1 MLQVNN
7 VHKAYGDDVILA
19 GVTLIVNHGDR
30 VALVG
35 PNGCGKTTLL
45 RIVVGK
51 EPPDQGTVSFSP
63 PDLRIGYLEQALT
76 YPQKA
81 TINEVMRGTL
91 ADPEQ
96 EIQHL
101 AEQMARASEKELERL
116 MTAYAR
122 ALDRFEAGGGYSA
135 RAQNDVV
142 LAGLGL
148 DALDRDTPVDIL
160 SGGQKTRLGLARLLL
175 EGPQLLLLDEPTNH
189 LDIEAL
195 EWLEEFLA
203 GYDGACLIVSHDRTF
218 LDRTVNTILDLDPL
232 THAVTPYPGNYTAY
246 IAARERELEKQWASY
261 KDQQDRIAQYQRAI
275 TGFETYARGIERGT
289 IDFAPRKI
297 AKGIARKATVQK
309 RRLERWIE
317 SEEHVEKPK
326 RTWQMKFD
334 LVDTPPSSQ
343 DALVLEDLAM
353 GYGSLSLFQDVN
365 LALRAG
371 ERVILTGPNGS
382 GKTTLLRIVMGE
394 IEPLHGR
401 ARLGPSVRVG
411 YYAQEQEGL
420 DDLADAFTEIRRA
433 APMGDTEA
441 RSFLHYFMFSSDDVF
456 VPIGAL
462 SLGERTRLAL
472 AKLVASGCNLLVL
485 DEPINHLDI
494 PSREQ
499 FEQGLSHFTGTI
511 LAVVHD
517 RYFIQRFATRL
528 WAVHGGTIHSYVDLE
543 DMHRGME
550 ERDASHMNTTLGG
563 A

>member
-7 VHKAYGDDVILA
+7 VHNAYGDNVILA
-19 GVTLIVNHGDR
+19 GITLLVNHGDR
-30 VALVG
+30 VALIG

-45 RIVVGK
+45 RIILGK
-51 EPPDQGTVSFSP
+51 EPPDQGTVSFDP
-63 PDLRIGYLEQALT
+63 PGLRIGYLEQALI
-76 YPQKA
+76 YPQEA
-81 TINEVMRGTL
+81 TVDEVMRGTL

-96 EIQHL
+96 EIQRS
-101 AEQMARASEKELERL
+101 AEQMAHASGEELERL
-116 MTAYAR
+116 MATYAR

-135 RAQNDVV
+135 GAQIDVV

-148 DALDRDTPVDIL
+148 DIMGRDTPVDVL

-175 EGPQLLLLDEPTNH
+175 ERPHLLLLDEPTNH

-195 EWLEEFLA
+195 EWLEGFLA
-203 GYDGACLIVSHDRTF
+203 GYDGAILIVSHDRTF
-218 LDRTVNTILDLDPL
+218 LDRTVSTILELDPL
-232 THAVTPYPGNYTAY
+232 THTVTPYPGNYTAY
-246 IAARERELEKQWASY
+246 IEAKERRLEKQWASY

-309 RRLERWIE
+309 RRLERLIE
-317 SEEHVEKPK
+317 SEKHVEKPK

-343 DALVLEDLAM
+343 DVLILEDLAM
-353 GYGSLSLFQDVN
+353 GYGDLALFHDVN
-365 LALRAG
+365 LVLRAG
-371 ERVILTGPNGS
+371 ERVVLTGPNGS
-382 GKTTLLRIVMGE
+382 GKTTLLRIVMSE

-420 DDLADAFTEIRRA
+420 DDQADAFTEIRRV

-441 RSFLHYFMFSSDDVF
+441 RSFLHYFMFSGDDVF
-456 VPIGAL
+456 VPVGAL
-462 SLGERTRLAL
+462 SLGELARLAL

-499 FEQGLSHFTGTI
+499 FEQGLSQFAGTI

-543 DMHRGME
+543 DMRRGMKE
-550 ERDASHMNTTLGG
+550 
-563 A
+563 